1 MGVMLALSQCAVNLK
16 VHSLDPELKNR
27 VVASSL
33 PYLRLGFHYVQML
46 GNTVLTVIVPPVQ
59 LAFRQSAVRVH
70 R

>member
-1 MGVMLALSQCAVNLK
+1 MVNLK
-16 VHSLDPELKNR
+16 VHSLDPELRNR
-27 VVASSL
+27 VVAFSR

-46 GNTVLTVIVPPVQ
+46 GNPVLIAVVPPVQ